1 MTVGKESP
9 ALLWQGH
16 IWKNGRRNPPT
27 GQLRESSNWSKQF
40 PTWDNI
46 SKRGGIL
53 HDILIYPLQQGSLI
67 MFWPNSCLT
76 FILAPSQ
83 RFIKSTRRQA
93 AFDVL
98 ITCLFL
104 HALLHVDSL
113 GNKGKSKY
121 FTVRVCGGYWLT
133 ERRELNVNTSF
144 VLGSMR
150 GDSSGRFKDAGS
162 SWESQRALSS
172 HCHDHLT
179 CPLLHL
185 HPPPTSRHLSPHL
198 EFILPALVL
207 FH

>member
-1 MTVGKESP
+1 
-9 ALLWQGH
+9 
-16 IWKNGRRNPPT
+16 
-27 GQLRESSNWSKQF
+27 
-40 PTWDNI
+40 
-46 SKRGGIL
+46 
-53 HDILIYPLQQGSLI
+53 

-83 RFIKSTRRQA
+83 RFIKSTRQQA

-113 GNKGKSKY
+113 GKY
-121 FTVRVCGGYWLT
+121 FAASVCGGYWLT
-133 ERRELNVNTSF
+133 ERRELKVNTSF
-144 VLGSMR
+144 VLWSMR
-150 GDSSGRFKDAGS
+150 GDSSDRFKDAGS

-185 HPPPTSRHLSPHL
+185 HPPARVAPPLSTHFYPADPPHRPTPPPGIHSTCSG
-198 EFILPALVL
+198 VVS
-207 FH
+207 